1 MAKPFIC
8 YHACSGVK
16 WMSKTDDRSASSNQQ
31 EFRIP
36 YPSSWMDSLK
46 GRIQAIPGPS
56 WLFYAVTLLGVAI
69 LNNVVFWIDG
79 SLSPGSFLLAR
90 LIDSGYIV
98 FPSALYHYLTSV
110 AGRSVQAF
118 RPILKAPG
126 SDQDSLEYQM
136 MNLPRRFGWLAI
148 VLGCG
153 IAVPGVLTDPAS
165 VGASAAIT
173 VLPIIYQS
181 IALSITIS
189 SVLVVMFQTFRQL
202 RLVVDLHRKA
212 SEINLFDIAPTHTF
226 ANLTARASLGLIGL
240 VLFIALG
247 GLVEQT
253 GLDETQ
259 LIFITVMGILAVAMF
274 FLPLLGMRNRLKDEK
289 ARLLRETHLKLQQ
302 TIGRVHDQVDSNQY
316 ETMSDLKEAMSALME
331 ERNLIIGISTW
342 PWDPGTFRGF
352 ATTILLPITLWLVTR
367 LLERII

>member
-1 MAKPFIC
+1 MPEA
-8 YHACSGVK
+8 A
-16 WMSKTDDRSASSNQQ
+16 DRSPSSNQK
-31 EFRIP
+31 EFGIP
-36 YPSSWMDSLK
+36 YPTSWMDSLI
-46 GRIQAIPGPS
+46 GWIRAVPGPS
-56 WLFYAVTLLGVAI
+56 WLFYAVTLVGVAV

-79 SLSPGSFLLAR
+79 SLEPGSFHPIRLL
-90 LIDSGYIV
+90 DSGYIV
-98 FPSALYHYLTSV
+98 FPTVLYHYLTSV

-118 RPILKAPG
+118 RPMLKAPG
-126 SDQDSLEYQM
+126 SDQDSLEYQFTH
-136 MNLPRRFGWLAI
+136 LPRRIGWLAI
-148 VLGCG
+148 VLGSG
-153 IAVPGVLTDPAS
+153 IAVPSVLSDPAS

-189 SVLVVMFQTFRQL
+189 SVLVVMLQTFRQL
-202 RLVVDLHRKA
+202 RLVVDLHQKA
-212 SEINLFDIAPTHTF
+212 SEINLFDLAPTHAF

-247 GLVEQT
+247 GIVEQA

-259 LIFITVMGILAVAMF
+259 LVFIAVMGILAVAMF

-289 ARLLRETHLKLQQ
+289 ALLLRQTNLRIQQ
-302 TIGRVHDQVDSNQY
+302 TTGRIHDQVDSNRH
-316 ETMSDLKEAMSALME
+316 ENISDLKEAMSALIE
-331 ERNLIIGISTW
+331 ERNLLIGLSTW

-352 ATTILLPITLWLVTR
+352 ATTILLPILLWLVTR